1 MPGWWPVTTVGFEQS
16 PTSFHGTCPGRL
28 DARVPE
34 RVMSDVSKIK
44 LQWRLEHAAYV
55 TAEMLIGLL
64 PGTMVA
70 RLGRGLGLIAYVVA
84 GKRRKTVRRNLRI
97 AFAGEKSL
105 SEIDFMVREVFC
117 RTGANL
123 FSALHTARLDEA
135 KLQRV
140 VEVEG
145 SEEFAATLSSG
156 QGTVVVLAHMGNWEA
171 LAQVFPRLLPG
182 SAKAGTVYRPLNNP
196 LLDARVERARGR
208 IGLSLFS
215 KRDTP
220 LTMTAFLKEGG
231 ALGILSDQ
239 RAGNAGEVVPF
250 FGRPTSCSPLP
261 SIFARRAGSAVVGV
275 SIQTIG
281 AGRWRMKLHPLGEAK
296 PDTAACMRLL
306 ETVIRESPE
315 DVFWLQDRW
324 RPGRREPLLQEGK
337 PPRGPALEPWGKPRR
352 VLVVGVPP
360 DRYPVIEPE
369 QSVRWEPV
377 EVIPGESVAALAARL
392 VSLDESQVLPV
403 ECVLG
408 SRENR
413 LLIKACRRVG
423 FILIDAE
430 GRRI

>member
-1 MPGWWPVTTVGFEQS
+1 
-16 PTSFHGTCPGRL
+16 
-28 DARVPE
+28 
-34 RVMSDVSKIK
+34 MSDNSKIK
-44 LQWRLEHAAYV
+44 LQWRLEHVAYV
-55 TAEMLIGLL
+55 VVEILIGLL
-64 PGTMVA
+64 PGGMVA
-70 RLGRGLGLIAYVVA
+70 RLGRGLGLIAHSVA
-84 GKRRKTVRRNLRI
+84 GKRRSTVRRNLRI

-105 SEIDFMVREVFC
+105 SEIDLMVREVFC

-135 KLQRV
+135 KLHRV

-145 SEEFAATLSSG
+145 AEEFAATLSPG

-182 SAKAGTVYRPLNNP
+182 NAKAGTVYRPLNNP

-220 LTMTAFLKEGG
+220 LAMTAFLKGGG

-239 RAGNAGEVVPF
+239 RAGSGGEVVPF

-261 SIFARRAGSAVVGV
+261 SIFARRAGAAVVGV
-275 SIQTIG
+275 SIKTIS
-281 AGRWRMKLHPLGEAK
+281 AGRWRMKLHSLGDAK
-296 PDTAACMRLL
+296 PDTATCMRLL
-306 ETVIRESPE
+306 ENVIRESPE

-337 PPRGPALEPWGKPRR
+337 PSRGTVHVCKPRR
-352 VLVVGVPP
+352 VLVVGVTP
-360 DRYPVIEPE
+360 DPRLVVEPAS
-369 QSVRWEPV
+369 SVRWEPV
-377 EVIPGESVAALAARL
+377 DSVVGESAAALAERL
-392 VSLDESQVLPV
+392 TALDEAEVLPV

-408 SRENR
+408 SREDR
-413 LLIKACRRVG
+413 ILVQACRRAG
-423 FILIDAE
+423 FLLIDAE